1 MKKKWVAAGIIGILL
16 LFSVPLLHQ
25 RKGES
30 EPSQAPCYTPL
41 PPARMEDNL
50 ISVQEAQEKVP
61 YRIIEPKYLSTDF
74 RFLGV
79 HVCEEKVTLLY
90 EDSNGRRITISEWSD
105 SGYEHQPYP
114 GEREVTVS
122 GVKGWFSIPGPY
134 NLLWNCNSLIVSI
147 SADLSGG
154 REVAMDEMIKIAE
167 SMQC

>member
-1 MKKKWVAAGIIGILL
+1 MKKKWVAAGILGILL
-16 LFSVPLLHQ
+16 LFSVLLLYQ
-25 RKGES
+25 RKGGS
-30 EPSQAPCYTPL
+30 GPLQAPCYTP
-41 PPARMEDNL
+41 PPSTRMEDNL

-61 YRIIEPKYLSTDF
+61 YKIIEPKYLPTDF

-79 HVCEEKVTLLY
+79 YVCGEKVTLLY

-105 SGYEHQPYP
+105 SGYKHQPYP
-114 GEREVTVS
+114 GEREVTIT

-134 NLLWNCNSLIVSI
+134 NLLWNCNGLIVSI

-154 REVAMDEMIKIAE
+154 REVAMDEVIKVAE